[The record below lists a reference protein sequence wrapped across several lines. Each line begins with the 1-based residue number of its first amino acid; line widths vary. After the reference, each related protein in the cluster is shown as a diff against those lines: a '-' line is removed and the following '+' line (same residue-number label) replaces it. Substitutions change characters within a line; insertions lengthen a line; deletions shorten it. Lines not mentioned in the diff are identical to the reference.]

1 MVEATLFI
9 PLMILAAT
17 QLVKMLIPTVS
28 GWLTI
33 IVAFVVGVVIA
44 LVDTHIGVTNI
55 TVAQGLVYSLGA
67 IGLSVVANKAGGKE

>member
-17 QLVKMLIPTVS
+17 QLIKKLVPTVE

-33 IVAFVVGVVIA
+33 IVAFAVGVVIA
-44 LVDTHIGVTNI
+44 LVDTHIGVRDI
-55 TVAQGLVYSLGA
+55 SVSQGLVYSLGA
-67 IGLSVVANKAGGKE
+67 IGLNVLANKAGGKE